1 MSRDLIHAL
10 VADALFAAAVAL
22 IALALRT
29 HRPQWDAL
37 RRELRGVFP
46 VYSAQ
51 SVRGREAELIRDCL
65 PRRLRFCMALLLLVI
80 AAGALAWGLAR

>member
-10 VADALFAAAVAL
+10 VADALFAAAL

-51 SVRGREAELIRDCL
+51 SVRGREAELIRDRL
-65 PRRLRFCMALLLLVI
+65 PRRLRFGMTLLLLVI